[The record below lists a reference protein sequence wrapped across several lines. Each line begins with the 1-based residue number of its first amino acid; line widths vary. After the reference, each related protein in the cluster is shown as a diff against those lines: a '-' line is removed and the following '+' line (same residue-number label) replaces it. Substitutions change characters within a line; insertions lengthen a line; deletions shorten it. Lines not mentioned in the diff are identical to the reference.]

1 MDYPQCTLYSCG
13 HFLGPEDNPNLIPR
27 YARSMVDKD
36 FTKLQ
41 RIKERAV
48 SAENE
53 HLAEPKVQSN

>member
-1 MDYPQCTLYSCG
+1 
-13 HFLGPEDNPNLIPR
+13 
-27 YARSMVDKD
+27 MVDKD